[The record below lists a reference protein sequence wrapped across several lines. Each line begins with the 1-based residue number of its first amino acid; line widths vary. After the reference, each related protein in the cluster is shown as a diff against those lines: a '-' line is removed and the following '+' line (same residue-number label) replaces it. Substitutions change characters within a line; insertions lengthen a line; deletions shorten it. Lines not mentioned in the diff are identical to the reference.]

1 MRCRVLHF
9 CSAERHNCGN
19 ECSLRSDIPRPVPLL
34 DQVGEEN
41 YFVIEG
47 GKVKILITSTI
58 LDNGGF
64 LFLQEIGLG
73 GQEEF
78 DV

>member
-1 MRCRVLHF
+1 M
-9 CSAERHNCGN
+9 
-19 ECSLRSDIPRPVPLL
+19 PLL